1 MGRWIDVFGTG
12 IHTRT
17 LPESL
22 RHPVIYHSLIYHSVI
37 YHSVIYHSLICHPVF
52 RHPVICHP
60 VICHPVIR
68 STAMHLPELSSSVN
82 SAPWS
87 CSSPCAG

>member
-22 RHPVIYHSLIYHSVI
+22 RHPVIYHSVI
-37 YHSVIYHSLICHPVF
+37 YHSVI
-52 RHPVICHP
+52 RHPVIYHS
-60 VICHPVIR
+60 VIR
-68 STAMHLPELSSSVN
+68 STAMHLPELSSSVK

>member
-22 RHPVIYHSLIYHSVI
+22 RHPVIYHPVI
-37 YHSVIYHSLICHPVF
+37 YHSVIYHSLIYHSLICHPVF
-52 RHPVICHP
+52 RHP

-68 STAMHLPELSSSVN
+68 STAMHLPELSSSVK

>member
-1 MGRWIDVFGTG
+1 MVYMGRWIDVFGTG

-22 RHPVIYHSLIYHSVI
+22 RHPVIYHSVIYHSVI
-37 YHSVIYHSLICHPVF
+37 YHSVI
-52 RHPVICHP
+52 RHPVIYHS
-60 VICHPVIR
+60 VIR

>member
-22 RHPVIYHSLIYHSVI
+22 RHPVIYHP
-37 YHSVIYHSLICHPVF
+37 VIYHSLICHPVF
-52 RHPVICHP
+52 RHP